1 MQQNAGP
8 DRAMLVAV
16 KLANGKG
23 RSIRSCEDADPG
35 TPRTFPW
42 GANPLTMA
50 GGLTPFTPGF
60 FCHETTKTES
70 SVRARPLV
78 CTATRKGTDQIAC
91 VACPSLTRV
100 VVPIVPGSCHEP
112 SRSVF

>member
-42 GANPLTMA
+42 GPHGWGFNPLYTRIFLSRDNEDGVLCTRSA
-50 GGLTPFTPGF
+50 SGL
-60 FCHETTKTES
+60 HSDE
-70 SVRARPLV
+70 
-78 CTATRKGTDQIAC
+78 KG
-91 VACPSLTRV
+91 
-100 VVPIVPGSCHEP
+100 H
-112 SRSVF
+112 